1 MITCPKCQ
9 YVRQPS
15 DTAPDYECPRCGIIY
30 AKYDPGAEARRQALL
45 EQQRQGRL
53 REELERQEMVKK
65 QATKQAERDRFEN
78 MCLTTSH
85 EVPGREVAAVVEVI
99 SSECAFGMNLF
110 KDFFTGLTDFFGG
123 RSGSTQ
129 NTLRDARRTVMRELR
144 REAFELGADAVIAID
159 LNYSEFSGG
168 GKSMLFVVATG
179 TAVKLKPKND

>member
-1 MITCPKCQ
+1 MTTCPKCH

-15 DTAPDYECPRCGIIY
+15 DTAPDYECPKCGIIY
-30 AKYDPGAEARRQALL
+30 AKFDPNSEARRLSLL

-53 REELERQEMVKK
+53 REELEHQDRVRK
-65 QATKQAERDRFEN
+65 QAAKLAERSRFDN

-144 REAFELGADAVIAID
+144 REAFGLGADAVIAID
-159 LNYSEFSGG
+159 LDYSEFSGG

-179 TAVKLKPKND
+179 TAVKLKPPTD